1 MKKILNKFQ
10 LSINNHQLTIV
21 LWIFLLGL
29 FLRIFRLP
37 DFISYHQDQV
47 RDLFYVQNHFEQGK
61 MILLGPK
68 ASVGDFFL
76 PPFWYYLMSIVYFF
90 SSSPVAPAFAV
101 VILGSLTTLFIY
113 LFCEKFFNKKVA
125 VFSSLL
131 YAVSP
136 LSIDYSRFAWNPNPI
151 PFFTMASFYF
161 LYIYLYKKK
170 GYGLWWGIIFANIA
184 LQLHYQG
191 MVVLAFFVLLL
202 FITKKLSIKQFV
214 KLIVIN
220 LILFLP
226 FFIHE
231 FNHNFEN
238 IKGIVVF
245 LFKSQSGF
253 GLKLFGIPF
262 FIKFIFRDFSIFIG
276 ETLFFKNQILGFIG
290 LLILGFSLFF
300 IKSKTFSTKLL
311 KYFLIFSFVMLFF
324 YKNSLINFYL
334 LFLIPIVIIYLTIII
349 NNFLPEKIAAIIIF
363 LIVLLNL
370 YFSPAFSK
378 TEGTY
383 IALKNAVNLI
393 AKNES
398 YCPSY
403 RIFDANYIKSK
414 YQYLF
419 SINKNKP
426 VHFNCDLTTYFQSSP
441 KVKNSFYI
449 CETPLCPYEYVNFS
463 QLKEIDQKP
472 FDTGVRIYKLV
483 K

>member
-1 MKKILNKFQ
+1 MKKFLNFFKTNPRLIF
-10 LSINNHQLTIV
+10 IIWV
-21 LWIFLLGL
+21 FLLGF
-29 FLRIFRLP
+29 FLRVFRLP
-37 DFISYHQDQV
+37 DFISYHQDQI
-47 RDLFYVQNHFEQGK
+47 RDLFYVQNNFEQGK

-68 ASVGDFFL
+68 ASVGNFFL
-76 PPFWYYLMSIVYFF
+76 PPFWYYLMSLGFIF
-90 SSSPVAPAFAV
+90 SPSPVVPAFIVA
-101 VILGSLTTLFIY
+101 LLSSLTVLLIY
-113 LFCEKFFNKKVA
+113 FFCEKFFSQKIA
-125 VFSSLL
+125 IFASLL
-131 YAVSP
+131 YVVSP
-136 LSIDYSRFAWNPNPI
+136 LSIEYSRFAWNPNPI
-151 PFFTMASFYF
+151 PFFTMASFSF
-161 LYIYLYKKK
+161 LYIYLYKKRN
-170 GYGLWWGIIFANIA
+170 YGLWWGIICANIA

-191 MVVLAFFVLLL
+191 MIVLAFFVLVL
-202 FITKKLSIKQFV
+202 FVTKKLSIKQFV

-231 FNHNFEN
+231 FSHNFEN
-238 IKGIVVF
+238 IRGIITF
-245 LFKSQSGF
+245 LFKTQSGS

-262 FIKFIFRDFSIFIG
+262 FIKFIFRDFSVFIG
-276 ETLFFKNQILGFIG
+276 STLFFKNQILGFIG

-300 IKSKTFSTKLL
+300 IKSKTSSTKLL

-349 NNFLPEKIAAIIIF
+349 NNFLPEKISAIIIF

-370 YFSPAFSK
+370 YFSPAFGK

-383 IALKNAVNLI
+383 IAVKNAVNLI
-393 AKNES
+393 AKNEN

-403 RIFDANYIKSK
+403 RIFDQNFIKLK

-419 SINKNKP
+419 AINENKP
-426 VHFNCDLTTYFQSSP
+426 VNFNCDLTTYLQSSP

-449 CETPLCPYEYVNFS
+449 CEVPLCPYEFVDFS

-472 FDTGVRIYKLV
+472 FDTGVRIYKI

>member
-1 MKKILNKFQ
+1 MKKFINFFKNNPQ
-10 LSINNHQLTIV
+10 LIFIIWV
-21 LWIFLLGL
+21 FLLGF

-68 ASVGDFFL
+68 ASVGNFFL
-76 PPFWYYLMSIVYFF
+76 PPFWYYLMNLGFIF
-90 SSSPVAPAFAV
+90 SPSPVVPAFIVA
-101 VILGSLTTLFIY
+101 LLSSLTVLLIY
-113 LFCEKFFNKKVA
+113 FFCEKFFSQKIA
-125 VFSSLL
+125 IFASLI

-136 LSIDYSRFAWNPNPI
+136 LSIEYSRFAWNPNPI
-151 PFFTMASFYF
+151 PFFTIAAFYF
-161 LYIYLYKKK
+161 LYIYLYKGKN
-170 GYGLWWGIIFANIA
+170 YGLWWGIICANLA

-191 MVVLAFFVLLL
+191 MIVLAFFVLSLL
-202 FITKKLSIKQFV
+202 VTKKLSIKQFI

-245 LFKSQSGF
+245 LFKTQSGS

-276 ETLFFKNQILGFIG
+276 STLFFKNQILGFIG
-290 LLILGFSLFF
+290 FLILGFSLFF
-300 IKSKTFSTKLL
+300 IKSKTSSTKLL
-311 KYFLIFSFVMLFF
+311 KYFLIFSFIMLFF

-334 LFLIPIVIIYLTIII
+334 LFLIPIIIIYLTVILKD
-349 NNFLPEKIAAIIIF
+349 FLPTKIFTLIIF
-363 LIVLLNL
+363 LVILLNL
-370 YFSPAFSK
+370 YFSPTFGK
-378 TEGTY
+378 TDGTY
-383 IALKNAVNLI
+383 IGIKNAVNNI
-393 AKNES
+393 AKNKN

-403 RIFDANYIKSK
+403 RIFDQNYIQSK
-414 YQYLF
+414 YRYLF

-426 VHFNCDLTTYFQSSP
+426 VTLDCDLTTYFRCSP

-449 CETPLCPYEYVNFS
+449 CEAPLCPYEYVDFS
-463 QLKEIDQKP
+463 QFREISQKP
-472 FDTGVRIYKLV
+472 FNTGVRIYKLV
-483 K
+483 R